1 MFSGYFIWN
10 ILISYAYYLLLVPKS
25 FKPVSQLSK
34 VVEPLESDL
43 DLWKRSYIENT
54 SESFILVE
62 AAVIHSTIKVN
73 WPFKGKYVLLIT
85 LQN

>member
-1 MFSGYFIWN
+1 MFSGYFIGN

-43 DLWKRSYIENT
+43 DL
-54 SESFILVE
+54 
-62 AAVIHSTIKVN
+62 
-73 WPFKGKYVLLIT
+73 
-85 LQN
+85 